1 MTNYETFTHD
11 VLVIG
16 SGGAGLRAAIEA
28 AASGVSVAMI
38 SRSLLGKIGRAHV

>member
-1 MTNYETFTHD
+1 MMNYETFTHD

-28 AASGVSVAMI
+28 DINILRESG
-38 SRSLLGKIGRAHV
+38 